1 MKCRLH
7 ILALLLPISIFAQ
20 WIQVPSPA
28 PYQHLDLNNLYF
40 INDSVGYAGNQNSSI
55 VTYDGGR
62 SWSVNPGF
70 TDLIKACYVDSLN
83 GFGITENDFFQ
94 TTNGGVNWVSIKDSV
109 EISRFYILE
118 SVNGKV
124 FVAGF
129 RNSNRKGSWYVSDD
143 IGANWELRYQEDSIA
158 YVQGRFLDDQT
169 IFGTAISFTFH
180 PDVFQSNFHYFKS
193 TDGGQSWQ
201 TFDFSGSISN
211 SSYSIFCPDED
222 SCFTA
227 HGLLGGLGGS
237 SSYTINQ
244 LDFTTN
250 DEWLIYNQQEYLSFL
265 EGYDRSLFIGGYD
278 FLKVSPDRGQTW
290 IDQNISFLSRHQKWL
305 GRCHVFNDS
314 SAVIVGNY
322 GCIIRTDNF
331 GLGLKEA
338 SLPQPGFSVYPN
350 PTSNGFQDIALT
362 GLTPQSTCE
371 ITLFDLQGKQVQ
383 QVYSGRTENSELQL
397 RVDLRDLAAGS
408 YVYRVQTE
416 MGVIQKKVLVH

>member
-1 MKCRLH
+1 MNHL
-7 ILALLLPISIFAQ
+7 IITLFLVIPFSISAQ
-20 WIQVPSPA
+20 WVQVPSPVNEDF
-28 PYQHLDLNNLYF
+28 QVLYF
-40 INDSVGYAGNQNSSI
+40 INDSVGYAGHDNSSI
-55 VTYDGGR
+55 VTYNGGR

-94 TTNGGVNWVSIKDSV
+94 TTDGGINWVSIRDSV
-109 EISRFYILE
+109 DITQFSILE

-124 FVAGF
+124 FVAG
-129 RNSNRKGSWYVSDD
+129 NSTIQGPAIWYVSDD
-143 IGANWELRYQEDSIA
+143 VGASWNVRYQQDSI
-158 YVQGRFLDDQT
+158 YFLRGRFLDDQN
-169 IFGTAISFTFH
+169 IFCTAISHLHHPISFRITFH
-180 PDVFQSNFHYFKS
+180 FLKS
-193 TDGGQSWQ
+193 EDGGNTWQSR
-201 TFDFSGSISN
+201 DFQPN
-211 SSYSIFCPDED
+211 LHLRYDIFCPDND
-222 SCFTA
+222 TCFTSNSFS
-227 HGLLGGLGGS
+227 GGLGGPPAYS
-237 SSYTINQ
+237 INQ

-250 DEWLIYNQQEYLSFL
+250 DEWSIYSQQQELLSFL

-290 IDQNISFLSRHQKWL
+290 IDQNISFLTGQQKWL
-305 GRCHVFNDS
+305 VRCHVFNDS

-350 PTSNGFQDIALT
+350 PSSKGFQDIALT
-362 GLTPQSTCE
+362 GLTPQSTYE
-371 ITLFDLQGKQVQ
+371 ITLFDLHGKQVQ
-383 QVYSGRTENSELQL
+383 QVYSGRVENSELQL